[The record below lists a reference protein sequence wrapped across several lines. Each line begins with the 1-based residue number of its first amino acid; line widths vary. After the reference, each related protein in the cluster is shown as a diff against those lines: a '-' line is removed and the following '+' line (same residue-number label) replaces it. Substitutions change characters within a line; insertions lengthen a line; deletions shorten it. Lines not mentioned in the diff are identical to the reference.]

1 MRQVEY
7 TEKVEEKKLLWLL
20 FFSKQNSTMTK
31 RNELRNTHTH
41 THFGSLLEKR
51 FRVRVNFKQ
60 SFSLCVCM
68 QNVHSFLLPTFIWE
82 VPFLPFMV
90 VYFAHMYCT
99 YTHSCLLD
107 QRCNWTYAKWVC
119 VYRKYDV
126 ACSTP
131 GYVAIMASMTAIRDA
146 IMCVWAC
153 LQWVWTVPWLLLH
166 GGEECAGARICKTHN
181 IRDVYTRD
189 CRKLLFC
196 RTLHIL
202 FPSASNTYYI
212 FNTRP

>member
-1 MRQVEY
+1 MVVFFLE
-7 TEKVEEKKLLWLL
+7 TEFNDDKKEWAAKHTHAHTLWFPIRKAVSCESEFQAVIQSVCMHAKCAL
-20 FFSKQNSTMTK
+20 FFVAHIYLRSTFFAVYG
-31 RNELRNTHTH
+31 RLLRAHVLH
-41 THFGSLLEKR
+41 IYSLMSPWSTLQL
-51 FRVRVNFKQ
+51 NICQ
-60 SFSLCVCM
+60 MS
-68 QNVHSFLLPTFIWE
+68 
-82 VPFLPFMV
+82 
-90 VYFAHMYCT
+90 
-99 YTHSCLLD
+99 
-107 QRCNWTYAKWVC
+107 VC